1 MKHFCFLLICHDL
14 SFSSLFFFVEP
25 RSSSL
30 QNSQDYCESSGEAL
44 FSWWMLF
51 GSFVFKKGKKYL
63 PRTNSYRLHYW
74 LKCVLII
81 QQFLL
86 VLESS
91 PRFKNANEIA
101 RLKLHFYASRWQ
113 EILYEWVF
121 MNSFIQNT
129 DSFRHEIMTVFVNE
143 ALNNDVQYPDSFK
156 NNANDSLWVSHC
168 IITQLIISRHRSI
181 QKFES
186 STESLNHSHQ
196 ICSKHWFTVINE
208 WPSLWLSY
216 WIIISWF
223 AQEWSKWL
231 WVTEAF
237 THPLKKP

>member
-1 MKHFCFLLICHDL
+1 
-14 SFSSLFFFVEP
+14 
-25 RSSSL
+25 
-30 QNSQDYCESSGEAL
+30 
-44 FSWWMLF
+44 
-51 GSFVFKKGKKYL
+51 
-63 PRTNSYRLHYW
+63 
-74 LKCVLII
+74 
-81 QQFLL
+81 
-86 VLESS
+86 
-91 PRFKNANEIA
+91 
-101 RLKLHFYASRWQ
+101 
-113 EILYEWVF
+113 
-121 MNSFIQNT
+121 
-129 DSFRHEIMTVFVNE
+129 MTVFVNE

-237 THPLKKP
+237 THPLKKTKKYPWFFLELTSDHLWVSQWIVLKKCVQNSNILRNGTK